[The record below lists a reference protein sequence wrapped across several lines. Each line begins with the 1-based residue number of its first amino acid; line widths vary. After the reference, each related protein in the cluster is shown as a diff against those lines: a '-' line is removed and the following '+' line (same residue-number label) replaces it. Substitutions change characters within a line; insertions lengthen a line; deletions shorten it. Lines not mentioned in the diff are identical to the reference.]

1 MSPDLPLEFVVY
13 GIAVSHQAA
22 NAKRREEW
30 KDTVRDAA
38 RPVLPEGHWTIQDPV
53 AVTIYIFPQAKM
65 QGDIDNS
72 AKLIL
77 DAMSAYIYLDDSLVE
92 RLVVQKFEPDRPLD
106 VGGNTTDVLAEALSA
121 DQPVVY
127 VKVSDDLRAE

>member
-1 MSPDLPLEFVVY
+1 MVY
-13 GIAVSHQAA
+13 GVAVSHQAA
-22 NAKRREEW
+22 NANRREEW
-30 KDTVRDAA
+30 KETVRNAA
-38 RPVLPEGHWTIQDPV
+38 LPGLPEGHWTIQGPV

-92 RLVVQKFEPDRPLD
+92 RLVVQKFEPDRPLVIASD
-106 VGGNTTDVLAEALSA
+106 TTDVLAEALSA

-127 VKVSDDLRAE
+127 IKVSDDLRVE